1 MSNRAC
7 PLCFAKVPRA
17 LLLSRSEELECPSCH
32 TKLELSRPSRVLDAF
47 VGVLAGFFAAS
58 AVTGAGR
65 PAAWVLAMPS
75 AVLAF
80 GIASALV
87 LFLLSD
93 LVVRPKETPSFPHPH
108 K

>member
-1 MSNRAC
+1 
-7 PLCFAKVPRA
+7 
-17 LLLSRSEELECPSCH
+17 
-32 TKLELSRPSRVLDAF
+32 
-47 VGVLAGFFAAS
+47 
-58 AVTGAGR
+58 
-65 PAAWVLAMPS
+65 
-75 AVLAF
+75 VLAF